1 MAMRSMGR
9 KRDQQGATAVEF
21 ALILIPLLTIMFA
34 LVQYGLYFYSAQTGS
49 NTANAAVRQL
59 AVGNCQDPAVL
70 ATYVNNSLGAAKTA
84 NATITRVYT
93 NPDLTTPANPQPANV
108 LVGGTVK
115 LTIAFPT
122 MNMNFPFVPF
132 LSDSKVTRVVQAR
145 VEDTTELAGAC
156 VS

>member
-1 MAMRSMGR
+1 MSVRLMRR
-9 KRDQQGATAVEF
+9 RERDEDGATAVEF
-21 ALILIPLLTIMFA
+21 ALILIPLLTILFG

-49 NTANAAVRQL
+49 NTANATIRQL
-59 AVGNCQDPAVL
+59 AVGNCQTNAAL
-70 ATYVNNSLGAAKTA
+70 QLYVNNSLGPAKSG
-84 NATITRVYT
+84 NATVTPVYT
-93 NPDLTTPANPQPANV
+93 NPDGSAATAANV

-122 MNMNFPFVPF
+122 VNLHFPFVPF

-156 VS
+156 VIS